1 MANVQFD
8 DQRSTYTVQKKSGLT
23 DMVIKMGLAKDAKG
37 AQVVLLI
44 IAVIAAAIGLFFM
57 FSGGSGGVS
66 QAEIQAAQAQLE
78 I

>member
-8 DQRSTYTVQKKSGLT
+8 DQQSTYTVQKKSGLT

-44 IAVIAAAIGLFFM
+44 VAAIAVLVWVYFAFFNG
-57 FSGGSGGVS
+57 GGSIPAGVDID
-66 QAEIQAAQAQLE
+66 APATPDF
-78 I
+78 